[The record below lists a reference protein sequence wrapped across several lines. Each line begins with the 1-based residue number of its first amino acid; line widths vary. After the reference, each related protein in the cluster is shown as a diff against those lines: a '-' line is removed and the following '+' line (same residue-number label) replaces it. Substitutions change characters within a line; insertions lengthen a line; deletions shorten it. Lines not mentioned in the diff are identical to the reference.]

1 MLMGD
6 LLEEFFARPYV
17 AAKVAEGRLP
27 DTWREVVGDAVANLT
42 TDLRLENRILYVRLQ
57 SSVVR
62 QELFYQR
69 EAAAR
74 PYQRGFEGAA
84 GQCRHRQVRRDASA
98 EKTVGSVHMPLLT
111 VFCSAGFRPLGRTI
125 RSPRFAPDS
134 GFRFRGSPS
143 CLLQDGIH
151 RENRKTALRSAA
163 FLFVSMR
170 AAYLITTTRLFSMLP
185 LKG

>member
-69 EAAAR
+69 EALRDRINEVSKVRLVNAVIVKYGGMR
-74 PYQRGFEGAA
+74 PQRKRSGACT
-84 GQCRHRQVRRDASA
+84 CRSRPLFVRPDFDPSGERSVRRGLLRTPDSASA
-98 EKTVGSVHMPLLT
+98 EV
-111 VFCSAGFRPLGRTI
+111 RP
-125 RSPRFAPDS
+125 A
-134 GFRFRGSPS
+134 S
-143 CLLQDGIH
+143 C
-151 RENRKTALRSAA
+151 KTASIGKTERPHCEVRPFCL
-163 FLFVSMR
+163 
-170 AAYLITTTRLFSMLP
+170 
-185 LKG
+185 